1 MTDRLVKADRHEA
14 ILTLT
19 IDRAPVRNALN
30 EQVMTEL
37 RDQLLAAPRE
47 AGLRAI
53 VITGAGERAFCA
65 GADLKPGAQ
74 TFVQDPSIP
83 NTAYSDLLRAAACCT
98 VPLIARVNGH
108 CLAGGMGVL
117 AMCDM
122 AVAVADASFG
132 LPEVKVGVF
141 PMQVAALLQSI
152 LPRRK
157 FDEMCITGEPL
168 TANEALA
175 CGLVNYVVER
185 DELDARVTW
194 LLKRIISKS
203 PTAIRRGKYALQAI
217 RDMTLPQALS
227 YMEGQIV
234 SLALTEDAREGL
246 AAFNDKRAPRWTG
259 R

>member
-1 MTDRLVKADRHEA
+1 MTDHFVKADRLGG

-30 EQVMTEL
+30 EQVMIQL
-37 RDQLLAAPRE
+37 RNQLLQAERE
-47 AGLRAI
+47 VDLRAI
-53 VITGAGERAFCA
+53 VITGAGEKAFCA

-83 NTAYSDLLRAAACCT
+83 NTVYSDLLRAATSCT
-98 VPLIARVNGH
+98 LPLIARVNGH
-108 CLAGGMGVL
+108 CMAGGMGLV

-122 AVAVADASFG
+122 AVAVSDAQFG
-132 LPEVKVGVF
+132 LPEVKIGMF
-141 PMQVAALLQSI
+141 PMQVAALLRSI

-157 FDEMCITGEPL
+157 FDEMCFTGEPL
-168 TANEALA
+168 TASEALD
-175 CGLVNYVVER
+175 CGLINYVVPR
-185 DELDARVTW
+185 DELDDRVAW
-194 LLKRIISKS
+194 LLSRLVSKS

-217 RDMTLPQALS
+217 REMTLPQALF
-227 YMEGQIV
+227 YMEGQII

-246 AAFNDKRAPRWTG
+246 AAFDDKRAPCWTG